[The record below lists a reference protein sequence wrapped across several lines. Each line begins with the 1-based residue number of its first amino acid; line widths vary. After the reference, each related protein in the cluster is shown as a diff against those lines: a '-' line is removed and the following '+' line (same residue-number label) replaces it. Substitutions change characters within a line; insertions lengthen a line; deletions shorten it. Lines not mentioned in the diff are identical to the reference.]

1 MQRDRRRH
9 GWLMLAALACTVVA
23 VAVSWLLA
31 PPTFGMNDDAKMQL
45 ILSGGGWSQPSGH
58 AVFINYVLG
67 QVVAALF
74 SLAPAVP
81 WWFVW
86 QVACIAASL
95 YVWNLCVAYAMCGD
109 EGKGSLR
116 RGRACAAV
124 AVCLL
129 SSVCVYMYALT
140 LVSFTL
146 TAGTMAS
153 CAVML
158 QCVRMA
164 RPALA
169 ARRRYGAYEAL
180 LVAAAY
186 CTRSSSA
193 IAALP
198 FAALLFVPPLVDVIR
213 AKDDRR
219 ARALGLARSLVP
231 LAAGVALA
239 LCCNVVHSVQY
250 GTPEWRQFL
259 STNAARHKY
268 MDYPHDSYEENPQLY
283 QSVAWSAEL
292 ETLVNDEWLFMDERV
307 TPEAFLT
314 LSKEGAQTE
323 QLGLRDI
330 YDSWRFG
337 EGMFDSRTVTALV
350 VLSGLCVVLLAM
362 LLRGRRWWPQLLVAA
377 GGVVLCMAELYYLE
391 MRGRLVTRVGLVSVW
406 PTLALL
412 LGVTLTCGL
421 EAARELS
428 QKDLDAR
435 RPWHLA
441 VRAACAAVLMLAAGR
456 FALAAYRTDAEWK
469 LTYALLLV
477 ICAGLVVV
485 CGLRRRAWLRYVVP
499 SLLVPLLFVGC
510 LLAKRDI
517 RGTLYTIDEYN
528 DAASKG
534 ISYIAE
540 HPDLQVFSMVS
551 LFAPY
556 DPQVTQLPPNMV
568 YVGGWEFYTPA
579 YQERVAGIRG
589 EDRHNY
595 DILLRDDVRVLCLTD
610 EQADQLC
617 ACMEQ
622 VLGTDVSWERA
633 GHPPY
638 GVLCRYT
645 AMR

>member
-1 MQRDRRRH
+1 MQAQRRRH
-9 GWLMLAALACTVVA
+9 GWLMLVALACTVA
-23 VAVSWLLA
+23 SVAVSWLLA

-45 ILSGGGWSQPSGH
+45 ILSGGGWSDPSGH

-67 QVVAALF
+67 KLVATLF
-74 SLAPAVP
+74 VLAPTVP

-95 YVWNLCVAYAMCGD
+95 YVWNLCVAYAFCGS
-109 EGKGSLR
+109 EGPPR
-116 RGRACAAV
+116 RGRVCVSIAM
-124 AVCLL
+124 CLL

-146 TAGTMAS
+146 TAGAMAS

-169 ARRRYGAYEAL
+169 ARHRYGVYEAL
-180 LVAAAY
+180 LVVGAY

-193 IAALP
+193 MAALP
-198 FAALLFVPPLVDVIR
+198 FAALLFVAPLADVIR
-213 AKDDRR
+213 EKDDRR
-219 ARALGLARSLVP
+219 ARALDLARAMVP
-231 LAAGVALA
+231 LVAGVALV
-239 LCCNVVHSVQY
+239 LCCSVVHSVQY
-250 GTPEWRQFL
+250 GTPEWKQFL
-259 STNAARHKY
+259 SANAARHKY

-283 QSVAWSAEL
+283 QSVGWSDEL

-307 TPEAFLT
+307 TSEAFLT

-350 VLSGLCVVLLAM
+350 VLSALCVVLLAM
-362 LLRGRRWWPQLLVAA
+362 LLRGRRWWPQLLMVVA
-377 GGVVLCMAELYYLE
+377 GVAVCMVELYYLE

-406 PTLALL
+406 PTLAFL
-412 LGVTLTCGL
+412 LGLTLTCGL
-421 EAARELS
+421 QAARDLAGR
-428 QKDLDAR
+428 DLDPTRPR
-435 RPWHLA
+435 RMVLRA
-441 VRAACAAVLMLAAGR
+441 VGAAVLVLAAAR

-477 ICAGLVVV
+477 LCAGLVVALGV
-485 CGLRRRAWLRYVVP
+485 RRRAWLAYVVP
-499 SLLVPLLFVGC
+499 GLLIPLLFVGC

-528 DAASKG
+528 DAADKG

-579 YQERVAGIRG
+579 YQARVAAIRG

-622 VLGTDVSWERA
+622 VLGKDVSWERA

-638 GVLCRYT
+638 GVLCQFR
-645 AMR
+645 AGE